1 MIIYIGNKLSK
12 HGYTP
17 TSVETLGPLLAQYY
31 DIQTYSD
38 KKNKLLRYF
47 DFLYQ
52 IFKNRKNTELI
63 LIDTYS
69 SLNFYFA
76 YSAAVLSQWL
86 KIPYIPI
93 LHGGNLIERVEQFP
107 VMSKK
112 LFHNAAINVS
122 PSKYLNEYFNENG
135 YKTVYIPNN
144 IDISMYPF
152 KERKQIQPK
161 LLYVRAFH
169 KIYNPTMAV
178 KVLFEI
184 SKTYDNATLC
194 MVGPDKDG
202 SLEDVK
208 QLARE
213 LNVID
218 KITFTGRLKK
228 EEWIALSSEYD
239 IFINTTN
246 FDNQPVSIIEAMALG
261 FPIVSTNAG
270 GMPYLI
276 EDNKNGLIIEKED
289 SNAMVKAIKL
299 LLDNQKLAA
308 DFSRNARRSAEEF
321 DWKNVKVKWDNILKT
336 KGKIC

>member
-93 LHGGNLIERVEQFP
+93 LHGGNLIERVEKFP

-112 LFHNAAINVS
+112 LFHNATINVS

-270 GMPYLI
+270 GIPYLI
-276 EDNKNGLIIEKED
+276 ENKFNGFVIEKNHVEEMTNVIL
-289 SNAMVKAIKL
+289 S
-299 LLDNQKLAA
+299 LLDNVELANQL
-308 DFSRNARRSAEEF
+308 SKNARISANEF
-321 DWKNVKVKWDNILKT
+321 SWSVVVTKWKGLINAYLE
-336 KGKIC
+336 